1 MNQLELRVQLGNQI
15 AISVGRKK
23 INSIVISD
31 RNVSGVHCNFYK
43 KSDGWHVADLNST
56 NGTYVNGNKVDS
68 PVQLHVGDVVTI
80 VDISIVFEG
89 ESLAFYDCAD
99 ITVNIDESIQE
110 QSEDSLTDDVLA
122 DPSPEVVKKPE
133 AEQLPKSQPA
143 PVVEELFKKTE
154 KPRTSGNSKKLPPS
168 APYPFF
174 SRSPRLVERIPA
186 GVIEIEPAPETMAK
200 PVTNWATI
208 LLSSFGM
215 LAGMGVIGLV
225 SGGMGMGV
233 LYFIPMTII
242 SLLTAVITHSS
253 QKKKYK
259 NEQDLLTRKYDDY
272 LEEKEKEIYEAVK
285 TQKEISFRKD
295 PEIPV
300 CMEIARVRDNR
311 LWTRNISDFDG
322 VSVRIG
328 LGELPFEKE
337 IKVQK
342 VGLTLHEKRYQN
354 DPQAL
359 RDKYKMI
366 PEMPLSFNFCQH
378 PTLGLVGDHDG
389 CCQLLRS
396 MVVHAATHY
405 SYDELRMVFVFNEN
419 ESRDWDWVRWLPH
432 VWDES
437 HSQRY
442 VINSQFSV
450 KELLKPIEEELRSRK
465 PAENQAFNMMSE
477 DSNVPFYLF
486 FLISPGMLNGHDIT
500 GMLLSNDTALG
511 AGCVILGRD
520 VHVLPRSTA
529 AVIEA
534 QGDKTKFY
542 LMNSANNIT
551 LFKRDRAE
559 IFECEKFARGLAPV
573 RVEGHSRDQSL
584 PTYVTF
590 MDGYNI
596 RRPEDLDLLDLWN
609 NARPERTM
617 SVPIGI
623 RGNGEKFYF
632 DINEKA
638 HGPHGLVAGTTGSG
652 KSEMIQSWII
662 SMAIQFSPEAVSFVL
677 IDFKGTG
684 LILPFVNLPHLA
696 GKISDLDTN
705 IDRNLVALEAELQ
718 RRKALFDEAGV
729 SNISSYLELYHSG
742 RVKEPLSYLF
752 VIIDEYAEFKAN
764 FPDFTVA
771 IDALFRTGRTLGVHI
786 ILLMQNPGGVVTGQS
801 ESNVRFRWCLK
812 VASKIASKEVLE
824 HPDAAKITNPGRA
837 YVRVGTDE
845 VYEQIQSFYSGGKYT
860 PQLRREKRM
869 PELNVSTVDITGK
882 RHDITVGQQRQSI
895 KFKKGTEIEALVN
908 YIDEY
913 TQRKHIN
920 RARPIWTE
928 KMPDVVF
935 YDKLIAQYGSASK
948 QGELCPVVGLL
959 DDPAA
964 QKQYPFTV
972 PLSENG
978 HAVVYGAPGT
988 GKSTFL
994 YTLIY
999 SICHMYTPDEVN
1011 LYLMDFGS
1019 WNLGMFKDYPH
1030 VGATLND
1037 NEEEKIHKTIELL
1050 DGILAERKMSF
1061 SQMGVGSIQA
1071 YNYTALKKIP
1081 YIVLV
1086 IDNFAPV
1093 TSLYPELEP
1102 FFIRLAK
1109 EGGSY
1114 GVLLVSTANTASGL
1128 GFKIQQNIRTNIC
1141 LQMSDPTD
1149 YSTIVGRTNGLQP
1162 DGYPGRGLYREDR
1175 IMEFQ
1180 IALPGN
1186 TREDNARSIAIREE
1200 GKKLAMGW
1208 SGNRPRQLAILPEVV
1223 EYRMVTADEGITL
1236 GVDATSI
1243 QALGHDFETDHT
1255 LLISGIPQSGKTNL
1269 IKNIICQAKE
1279 LRPDARVI
1287 VYSKGQEYSGA
1298 FDMVDELCH
1307 EGAEFD
1313 KLMPGIS
1320 ELLKERRNTLKE
1332 IGKIDDAP
1340 VYICID
1346 GFKKFYEEILDD
1358 TADRLT
1364 ALVQI
1369 GNGLKVYL
1377 IVAEDANELSRLR
1390 GMIVL
1395 LGRLAQRSCI
1405 MLGGIDHEHLI
1416 VEAEVP
1422 DEYKGN
1428 KLGSNEG
1435 YYLSGGK
1442 TYRFKAMKAK

>member
-1 MNQLELRVQLGNQI
+1 MRQLNIMVPLEKQTT
-15 AISVGRKK
+15 ISVGRKN
-23 INSIVISD
+23 INSVVINN
-31 RNVSGVHCNFYK
+31 RNVSGVHCNFFK
-43 KSDGWHVADLNST
+43 KQGEWYVADLNST
-56 NGTYVNGNKVDS
+56 NGTYLNGSRVLGPAKLNS
-68 PVQLHVGDVVTI
+68 GDTISI
-80 VDISIVFEG
+80 VDISVVF
-89 ESLAFYDCAD
+89 SDDVLAFYDAGD
-99 ITVNIDESIQE
+99 I
-110 QSEDSLTDDVLA
+110 SLNLEEPLIENTQGTD
-122 DPSPEVVKKPE
+122 
-133 AEQLPKSQPA
+133 
-143 PVVEELFKKTE
+143 TE
-154 KPRTSGNSKKLPPS
+154 KEVTASTNSKHPLP
-168 APYPFF
+168 APYPYF
-174 SRSPRLVERIPA
+174 SRSPRLIESIPT
-186 GVIEIEPAPETMAK
+186 GEVEIEPAPETMAK
-200 PVTNWATI
+200 PEINWATI
-208 LLSSFGM
+208 LLSSLGM
-215 LAGMGVIGLV
+215 MVGMGIVGLV

-233 LYFIPMTII
+233 FYFIPMAII
-242 SLLTAVITHSS
+242 SLLTAVLSHNS

-259 NEQDLLTRKYDDY
+259 KEQELLTLKYDNY
-272 LEEKEKEIYEAVK
+272 LEEKDKEIANGVK
-285 TQKEISFRKD
+285 TQKEIAYRKD
-295 PEIPV
+295 PEIAV
-300 CMEIARVRDNR
+300 CMDIAKQRDKR
-311 LWTRNISDFDG
+311 LWTRNITDFDG

-328 LGELPFEKE
+328 LGDIPFAKE

-342 VGLTLHEKRYQN
+342 VGLTLHERRYQR
-354 DPQAL
+354 DPEKI
-359 RDKYKMI
+359 RDKYKII
-366 PEMPLSFNFCQH
+366 PEMPLTFNFYQT
-378 PTLGLVGDHDG
+378 PTLGVVGDYEG
-389 CCQLLRS
+389 SSELIRS
-396 MVVHAATHY
+396 MVIHAATHY
-405 SYDELRMVFVFNEN
+405 SYDELRMVFVFS
-419 ESRDWDWVRWLPH
+419 ESETANWGWVRWLPH
-432 VWDES
+432 VWDDS
-437 HSQRY
+437 HSTRY
-442 VINSQFSV
+442 IINSQFSV
-450 KELLKPIEEELRSRK
+450 KELLKPIEDELKSRK
-465 PAENQAFNMMSE
+465 PSENQAFNMMA
-477 DSNVPFYLF
+477 DDLNVPFYLF
-486 FLISPGMLNGHDIT
+486 FLISPAMINGQDIT
-500 GMLLSNDTALG
+500 GMLLSNDTSLG

-520 VHVLPRSTA
+520 VHVLPRNTS

-534 QGDKTKFY
+534 QGDKTRFF
-542 LMNSANNIT
+542 LMSSANNIK
-551 LFKRDRAE
+551 LFQRDRVTTS
-559 IFECEKFARGLAPV
+559 ECENFARSLAPV
-573 RVEGHSRDQSL
+573 RLEGLSKDQSL

-596 RRPEDLDLLDLWN
+596 RRPEDLDLADFWE

-696 GKISDLDTN
+696 GKISDLDTT
-705 IDRNLVALEAELQ
+705 IDRNLIALEAELQ

-742 RVKEPLSYLF
+742 KVKEPLSYLF

-860 PQLRREKRM
+860 PQLRKSKRVTE
-869 PELNVSTVDITGK
+869 PSVSVVDITGK
-882 RHDITVGQQRQSI
+882 RHDITAYQQKKEV

-908 YIDEY
+908 YINDY
-913 TQRKHIN
+913 TLRKHIN

-928 KMPDVVF
+928 KMPDTIF
-935 YDKLIAQYGSASK
+935 YDKLIAQYGDCK
-948 QGELCPVVGLL
+948 KDGELCPVVGLL

-964 QKQYPFTV
+964 QKQYPFIV

-999 SICHMYTPDEVN
+999 SICHTYTPDEVN

-1037 NEEEKIHKTIELL
+1037 NEEEKIQKTLELL
-1050 DGILAERKMSF
+1050 EGVLNERKMKF
-1061 SQMGVGSIQA
+1061 SQLGVGSIQA
-1071 YNYTALKKIP
+1071 YNYSASKKIP

-1093 TSLYPELEP
+1093 IQLYPDTES
-1102 FFIRLAK
+1102 FFMRLSK

-1114 GVLLVSTANTASGL
+1114 GVILVSTANTATGL
-1128 GFKIQQNIRTNIC
+1128 GYKLQQNIRTNIC
-1141 LQMSDPTD
+1141 LQLSDPTD
-1149 YSTIVGRTNGLQP
+1149 YASVVGRTNGLQP
-1162 DGYPGRGLYREDR
+1162 DEYPGRGLYREDR
-1175 IMEFQ
+1175 LMEFQ
-1180 IALPGN
+1180 IALPGSA
-1186 TREDNARSIAIREE
+1186 REDNVRSIAIREE
-1200 GKKLAMGW
+1200 GKKLAANW
-1208 SGNRPRQLAILPEVV
+1208 SGSRPRQLAILPEVV
-1223 EYRMVTADEGITL
+1223 EYGMAFADKGITL
-1236 GVDATSI
+1236 GIGAVDI
-1243 QALGHDFETDHT
+1243 QPLGHDFNENHT
-1255 LLISGIPQSGKTNL
+1255 LLISGVSSSGKTNL

-1279 LRPDARVI
+1279 QDSEAKIL
-1287 VYSKGQEYSGA
+1287 VYGNDRDYS
-1298 FDMVDELCH
+1298 DISDKIEH
-1307 EGAEFD
+1307 IYSSGAEFD
-1313 KLMPGIS
+1313 GKMAEIS
-1320 ELLKERRNTLKE
+1320 DLLKERKNQLSSSETFNQ
-1332 IGKIDDAP
+1332 AP

-1346 GFKKFYEEILDD
+1346 GFKKFYEEILDE

-1364 ALVQI
+1364 ALVQL
-1369 GNGLKVYL
+1369 GHGLKVYL
-1377 IVAEDANELSRLR
+1377 IAAENADELSRLR

-1395 LGRLAQRSCI
+1395 LGRLAQKSSI
-1405 MLGGIDHEHLI
+1405 MLGGVDHDHLI
-1416 VEAEVP
+1416 IDTEMP
-1422 DEYKGN
+1422 DEYRGI
-1428 KLGSNEG
+1428 KLGAYEG
-1435 YYLSGGK
+1435 YYLADGNVIK
-1442 TYRFKAMKAK
+1442 FKAMKTKRNETQ